1 MAWRQLEETA
11 ERSTHMS
18 PSGLKDLRSP
28 EQLILGTVEGR
39 GGEEG
44 TQGQPGKLKVRNTHE
59 LLLRI
64 YRLNSGWGE
73 AGGGFSVYDS
83 NILSHHPSTCPALS
97 HRNFP
102 ALKTWLQSFILPR
115 SFQAVPGLID
125 LPMWALLAFSICAMI
140 QHLIILTCIKCSAL
154 YKVSSFQKE
163 TESWLKTKPLLPL
176 LRCCLHSNPSHA
188 LSRRPTTPS
197 IHGLRAHSSGPS
209 LHLQSFTSKDK
220 GNETS
225 IKDAQ
230 LADFNYP
237 FSLSASLSYSFSSQ
251 RSLFQECKMD
261 FFFKLLIFSSHKL
274 QKALG

>member
-1 MAWRQLEETA
+1 MAWRQLEKTA

-28 EQLILGTVEGR
+28 EQLILGTVKGR
-39 GGEEG
+39 GGEEA
-44 TQGQPGKLKVRNTHE
+44 TPGQPGKLKVRNTHE
-59 LLLRI
+59 LLPRI
-64 YRLNSGWGE
+64 YRLSSDWEE

-83 NILSHHPSTCPALS
+83 NIPASHPSTCPALS

-115 SFQAVPGLID
+115 SFQAVPGFID

-154 YKVSSFQKE
+154 YRVSFIFSKR
-163 TESWLKTKPLLPL
+163 ESLLKTKPLLPL
-176 LRCCLHSNPSHA
+176 LRCCLHSNPSRA
-188 LSRRPTTPS
+188 LSRCPATPS

-225 IKDAQ
+225 VKDAQ

-237 FSLSASLSYSFSSQ
+237 FSLSASLSLQ
-251 RSLFQECKMD
+251 
-261 FFFKLLIFSSHKL
+261 FFFPKIFI
-274 QKALG
+274 LGM